1 MSSQSDSLTL
11 AWPVQAKGSLL
22 AFKFNGR
29 WEQKHQ
35 TDNRD
40 QIFLDYDPYCFKQV
54 LAYLRSKAIERPDRP
69 APQPTIAPECQAQFN
84 ALLQFLGLEEFL
96 GRHFY
101 FDKCSAG
108 SSMTDI
114 RTVLQ
119 KHSTAGI
126 DESCL
131 LAPAMQVGKV
141 HHVKCSLDAY
151 DGQGVF
157 FGLTQSQDLSP
168 QTQALAGWSTTDSGS
183 SILKH
188 GDWHQKSEWTG
199 FQQGDVI
206 MFRIDLV
213 SSMLHMWCPRFSKAF
228 SVSLTRV
235 FSSSLSKSSVQ
246 AVMFRVVMRGA
257 GIRIR
262 LLPVMLQ
269 DMQDMSNMIK

>member
-1 MSSQSDSLTL
+1 MSTKTLAIADSL
-11 AWPVQAKGSLL
+11 QAKGSLL
-22 AFKFNGR
+22 ASKFNGR

-35 TDNRD
+35 VDNRD

-69 APQPTIAPECQAQFN
+69 APQPTIAPESQAQFN
-84 ALLQFLGLEEFL
+84 ALLQFLGLEEFM

-108 SSMTDI
+108 ASMTDI
-114 RTVLQ
+114 RTVLH
-119 KHSTAGI
+119 KHSTSGI
-126 DESCL
+126 EESCL
-131 LAPAMQVGKV
+131 LAPAMQVGRV
-141 HHVKCSLDAY
+141 HHVKCLLESY
-151 DGQGVF
+151 SGPGVF

-168 QTQALAGWSTTDSGS
+168 QTQSLAGWSTTDSGP

-188 GDWHQKSEWTG
+188 GDWHQKSEWSG
-199 FQQGDVI
+199 FQQGDQI
-206 MFRIDLV
+206 MFRVDLV
-213 SSMLHMWCPRFSKAF
+213 SSMLHMYCPRLQRAF
-228 SVSLTRV
+228 SVSLSRV

-246 AVMFRVVMRGA
+246 AVLFRIVMRGA
-257 GIRIR
+257 GIRVR

>member
-1 MSSQSDSLTL
+1 MLL
-11 AWPVQAKGSLL
+11 QAKGSLL
-22 AFKFNGR
+22 ASKFNGR

-35 TDNRD
+35 LDNRD

-69 APQPTIAPECQAQFN
+69 APQPIIAPESQAQFN
-84 ALLQFLGLEEFL
+84 ALLQFLGLEEFM

-101 FDKCSAG
+101 FDKCSGGA
-108 SSMTDI
+108 SMADI

-131 LAPAMQVGKV
+131 LAPPMQVGRV
-141 HHVKCSLDAY
+141 HHIKCLLEAY
-151 DGQGVF
+151 DGNTMGVF
-157 FGLTQSQDLSP
+157 FGLTQSQELSP
-168 QTQALAGWSTTDSGS
+168 QTQSLAGWSTTDSGS

-188 GDWHQKSEWTG
+188 EVWHQKSEWTG
-199 FQQGDVI
+199 FQQGDKI
-206 MFRIDLV
+206 LFRVDLV
-213 SSMLHMWCPRFSKAF
+213 SSVLHMYCARFNRAS
-228 SVSLTRV
+228 SVPLSRV
-235 FSSSLSKSSVQ
+235 FSTSLSKSAVQ
-246 AVMFRVVMRGA
+246 AVLFRVVMRGA
-257 GIRIR
+257 GTRVK